1 MTPTRRD
8 FAGRNADEG
17 GVPTPITLCHRRP
30 YDWPAIRD
38 FLAARAIPGIETV
51 TEDAYARTILVA
63 GRPGSIAVSP
73 GRDGLVAIAEGVAQA
88 EHPAV
93 AARLRRLFDSDADPS
108 AIGAHLSRDPH
119 LAPLVAARPG
129 LRVPGAWCG
138 FELGIRAILGQQVSV
153 TAATRL
159 AGRLVA
165 ELGLPLGSAAGP
177 GLTHLF
183 PTPEAVAAADI
194 AKLLDMPRARGAA
207 IRAFAESSLAEPD
220 LFTPGQDLAVA
231 ARRLTAIRGIG
242 PWTAQYIAMR
252 ALRAADALP
261 VGDIGLMRALDVGA
275 GRPRPRRAPSAGGG
289 VATLSRLCGD
299 ASLDGGCRAFDASSR
314 APSGRRMPPR
324 DSRARDGMQAMP
336 RHAIPRHAQG
346 ADPAPTTREVAM
358 PTLGTVS
365 PADAVGCRSPCRG
378 GRPRRRVRR
387 PVLLLRAQHRRVL
400 PAELPVARGA
410 SRNVAFHA
418 TCEAAEAAGFRPCK
432 RCRPDEASRETRRAE
447 AVARACRLIEE
458 AEAAPALDAL
468 ARAPG

>member
-1 MTPTRRD
+1 M
-8 FAGRNADEG
+8 ADEG
-17 GVPTPITLCHRRP
+17 GVPAPITLCHRRP

-73 GRDGLVAIAEGVAQA
+73 GRDGLVAIAEDVAQA

-252 ALRAADALP
+252 ALRAPDALP

-275 GRPRPRRAPSAGGG
+275 GRPS
-289 VATLSRLCGD
+289 
-299 ASLDGGCRAFDASSR
+299 
-314 APSGRRMPPR
+314 
-324 DSRARDGMQAMP
+324 
-336 RHAIPRHAQG
+336 
-346 ADPAPTTREVAM
+346 
-358 PTLGTVS
+358 
-365 PADAVGCRSPCRG
+365 
-378 GRPRRRVRR
+378 
-387 PVLLLRAQHRRVL
+387 
-400 PAELPVARGA
+400 PAELLRW
-410 SRNVAFHA
+410 
-418 TCEAAEAAGFRPCK
+418 AEAWRPYRAYAAMHLWTADAARSTLRAGRHPGAG
-432 RCRPDEASRETRRAE
+432 CRHGIREQG
-447 AVARACRLIEE
+447 V
-458 AEAAPALDAL
+458 
-468 ARAPG
+468 G